1 MKKNNNEMNALI
13 AELRSYCRLRKMEKE
28 CLLKIAE
35 AEQRS
40 YGIRSC
46 LEVSGSSSP
55 KGSDRVFWLMKKE
68 ELEKK
73 RKNLCRRLHHLE
85 QRIAVIRSS
94 ADGPLLY
101 RIYVENENLSAV
113 AREYGLLP
121 ASLYRR
127 LQRELN
133 LLFFR

>member
-1 MKKNNNEMNALI
+1 MKKNDNELNALI
-13 AELRSYCRLRKMEKE
+13 AELRSYRRLRKMEQN
-28 CLLKIAE
+28 CLLQLAE
-35 AEQRS
+35 TEQKS
-40 YGIRSC
+40 YGVGSR
-46 LEVSGSSSP
+46 LESTGSGSPS
-55 KGSDRVFWLMKKE
+55 GVDRVFWLMRKE

-73 RKNLCRRLHHLE
+73 HRNLSRRLHHLE
-85 QRIAVIRSS
+85 KKIDAIRSS

-101 RIYVENENLSAV
+101 RVYVENENLSAV
-113 AREYGLLP
+113 AREYGILP